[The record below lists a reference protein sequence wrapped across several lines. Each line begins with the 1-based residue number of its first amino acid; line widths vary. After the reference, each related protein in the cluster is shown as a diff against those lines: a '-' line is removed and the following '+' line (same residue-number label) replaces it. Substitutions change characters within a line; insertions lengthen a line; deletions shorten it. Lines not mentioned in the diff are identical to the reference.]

1 MSTIRNMKHEKGNRM
16 SNLLDEMASDAG
28 ATSDSINNLDDS
40 KLSAVSRLAQEVDA
54 LEQQV
59 AATEERLKDEKRE
72 LRTIT
77 EERLPEAMEALG
89 FEKLVLT
96 DGAQVEVKQ
105 TISATINKD
114 DRPEAHL
121 WLDDNGYG
129 DIKKYIVTIV
139 FGRGDD
145 GLLEQI
151 QALCAQLGIP
161 FKEETKVESA
171 TLRGWA
177 REMVEA
183 GLSIPSIFNL
193 WVGRRATL
201 RRNK

>member
-1 MSTIRNMKHEKGNRM
+1 MND
-16 SNLLDEMASDAG
+16 LLAEMASDAG

-72 LRTIT
+72 LKVIT
-77 EERLPEAMEALG
+77 DERLPEAMEELG

-96 DGAQVEVKQ
+96 DGAQVAVKQ

-129 DIKKYIVTIV
+129 DITKHIVTIV
-139 FGRGDD
+139 FGRGEDE
-145 GLLEQI
+145 LLGKVQNRLGE
-151 QALCAQLGIP
+151 LGIL

-171 TLRGWA
+171 TLRGWG

-183 GLSIPSIFNL
+183 GISIPSIFNL

>member
-1 MSTIRNMKHEKGNRM
+1 MND
-16 SNLLDEMASDAG
+16 LLSKMASDAG
-28 ATSDSINNLDDS
+28 AAPDSISNLDDS
-40 KLSAVSRLAQEVDA
+40 RLSAISRLAQEVDA

-59 AATEERLKDEKRE
+59 AATEERLTDEKRE

-77 EERLPEAMEALG
+77 DERLPEAMEELG

-105 TISATINKD
+105 TISATINKA

-121 WLDDNGYG
+121 WLDENGYG
-129 DIKKYIVTIV
+129 DITKRILTIV
-139 FGRGDD
+139 LGRGDD
-145 GLLEQI
+145 ELVQKVRERLEE
-151 QALCAQLGIP
+151 LGIL

-171 TLRGWA
+171 TLRGWG

-183 GLSIPSIFNL
+183 GISLPSIFNL

-201 RRNK
+201 RRTK

>member
-1 MSTIRNMKHEKGNRM
+1 MND
-16 SNLLDEMASDAG
+16 LLAEMASDAG

-77 EERLPEAMEALG
+77 EERLPEAMEELG

>member
-1 MSTIRNMKHEKGNRM
+1 MND
-16 SNLLDEMASDAG
+16 LLTEMASDAG
-28 ATSDSINNLDDS
+28 AAPDSINNLDDS

-59 AATEERLKDEKRE
+59 AVTEERLKDEKRE

-77 EERLPEAMEALG
+77 EERLPEAMEELG

-96 DGAQVEVKQ
+96 DGAQVEVTQ
-105 TISATINKD
+105 TIAATINKA
-114 DRPEAHL
+114 DRPEAHA
-121 WLDDNGYG
+121 WLDEGGYG
-129 DIKKYIVTIV
+129 DITKHILTIV
-139 FGRGDD
+139 LGRGDD
-145 GLLEQI
+145 ELLEKI
-151 QALCAQLGIP
+151 RAFCEKLGIP
-161 FKEETKVESA
+161 FKEERKVESA

-183 GLSIPSIFNL
+183 GVSIPSIFNL